1 MRSMMS
7 VNKAGGVGKTMLCEL
22 LCKYVDRFDE
32 QYKTYCIE
40 GEGLR
45 ENYQSPLRRAIPHT
59 KDVFFQS
66 PYDKPTQDLN
76 EHLKMWCSVIDPVL
90 AGNHIV
96 DFGANA
102 LAGYQYITQM
112 MGFNDRFWDGV
123 ADTEQRMRPILF
135 VPVTAGHVSQLDA
148 IDILKWLFRDGAIN
162 AYHHIVV
169 VDNQVQ
175 GIDSFSPGLERV
187 IKKAGERLST
197 ITIEYN
203 SFSRAIADYSLNAR
217 ELDEYQNAPEY
228 EARAMLDDGD
238 SVLKMATAVAVQ
250 RWSDKIFDQFDRIG
264 LHKMLKVVAKAPVS
278 VPSVSLSSE
287 QLKVTLTDQNTVAK

>member
-1 MRSMMS
+1 MRSMIS

-59 KDVFFQS
+59 KDVFFQT
-66 PYDKPTQDLN
+66 PYDKPPQDLS
-76 EHLKMWCSVIDPVL
+76 EQLRMWCSVIDPVL

-102 LAGYQYITQM
+102 LASYQYITQL

-123 ADTEQRMRPILF
+123 ADTQKRMRPILF

-162 AYHHIVV
+162 AYHHVV
-169 VDNQVQ
+169 VVQNEVQ
-175 GIDSFSPGLERV
+175 GQIFLHPGLERV
-187 IKKAGERLST
+187 IKKAGEKVSL

-203 SFSRAIADYSLNAR
+203 SFFRAIADYSINAR
-217 ELDEYQNAPEY
+217 ELDEFQNAPER
-228 EARAMLDDGD
+228 EAKAMLDDGD
-238 SVLKMATAVAVQ
+238 SMLKMGMAVAVE
-250 RWSDKIFDQFDRIG
+250 RWGTKIFDQLDRIG
-264 LHKMLKVVAKAPVS
+264 LHKMLKLETKVPPS
-278 VPSVSLSSE
+278 VPSVSSVSVPMKLASNE
-287 QLKVTLTDQNTVAK
+287 QNIAAK